1 MRRVDL
7 HIHTTASDGSLSPRE
22 VVNYAKEKGL
32 AAVAITDHDTTAGV
46 KEAVE
51 EGKRIGVEVV
61 EGVELSV
68 DFSGGTMHLLGYFI
82 DPEDKELNERL
93 RIVQRARAERNE
105 KMVKRLNEL
114 GMEISLEE
122 VRALASDGQVCRPHF
137 AQLLVKKGYVRDIDE
152 AFERFLCKGGP
163 AYVEKF
169 KFPPSE
175 AIDFIHRAGGLAV
188 LAHPFTLNLDEGPL
202 ERLVRELKEAG
213 LEGIEVF
220 YPDHTSEQTAFY
232 QELAKR
238 YDLVIT
244 GGTDYHGKV
253 REGIEIGVG
262 YGDMNLPYSILEG
275 MKERRERNRALG
287 RRHFGSTSGDY
298 RVPTR

>member
-7 HIHTTASDGSLSPRE
+7 HIHTTASDGSLRPKE

-32 AAVAITDHDTTAGV
+32 AAVAITDHDTTRGV
-46 KEAVE
+46 REALE
-51 EGKRIGVEVV
+51 EGRRIGLEVV

-82 DPEDKELNERL
+82 DPENEELNERL
-93 RIVQRARAERNE
+93 RVVQRARAERNE
-105 KMVKRLNEL
+105 RMVKRLNEL

-137 AQLLVKKGYVRDIDE
+137 AQLLVKKGYVRDVDE
-152 AFERFLCKGGP
+152 AFERFLRKGGP

-169 KFPPSE
+169 RFPPSE
-175 AIDFIHRAGGLAV
+175 AIEFIRRAGGIAV
-188 LAHPFTLNLDEGPL
+188 LAHPFTLNLDEESL
-202 ERLVRELKEAG
+202 ERLVRELKDAG

-220 YPDHTSEQTAFY
+220 YPDHTPEQTALY
-232 QELAKR
+232 RDLARR

-253 REGIEIGVG
+253 REGVDIGVG

-287 RRHFGSTSGDY
+287 RRPFGSASGDY